1 MGERVEKRLALDP
14 NPVHILV
21 GASESGT
28 SLKIQ
33 DSRAPQT
40 RARCLSPM
48 AHTALLSTA
57 RRPALRQNC
66 RKLFARAK
74 RRAEKRDVGA
84 ASQVDARGLS
94 GESLLV
100 DAEDEPARR
109 FRQPIDRARQSAAAG
124 WDRTR
129 LACRGGGR
137 LAYMSIDGRARA
149 SQRDALTAAR
159 GSHPSRAKSHVIS
172 GADLP
177 EIMEMRSAARR
188 GCGWLRQAA
197 VALAP

>member
-1 MGERVEKRLALDP
+1 MEKRLALDP

-48 AHTALLSTA
+48 AHRALLSTA

-84 ASQVDARGLS
+84 ASQVDARHEDSATSHYLWMPKTSPRAAFDSLS
-94 GESLLV
+94 TGPVKVRPRDGIAQDL
-100 DAEDEPARR
+100 
-109 FRQPIDRARQSAAAG
+109 RAAAAG
-124 WDRTR
+124 VWHI
-129 LACRGGGR
+129 CR
-137 LAYMSIDGRARA
+137 
-149 SQRDALTAAR
+149 
-159 GSHPSRAKSHVIS
+159 
-172 GADLP
+172 
-177 EIMEMRSAARR
+177 
-188 GCGWLRQAA
+188 
-197 VALAP
+197 